1 MKARSVVSGDRSRRP
16 LSSELPSVRPRRP
29 PGDMVGDGTRRGVK
43 GGTRRRG
50 VAYAA
55 IVTVGVREK
64 ERWAYHMGR
73 GRRRESVA
81 IRRSARGIR

>member
-1 MKARSVVSGDRSRRP
+1 MKAWSVVSGDRSRRP
-16 LSSELPSVRPRRP
+16 LSSELPRVRPRRP

-50 VAYAA
+50 DAYAA
-55 IVTVGVREK
+55 IVRVGLREK

-73 GRRRESVA
+73 GRRRGSDVTGG
-81 IRRSARGIR
+81 SATGIR